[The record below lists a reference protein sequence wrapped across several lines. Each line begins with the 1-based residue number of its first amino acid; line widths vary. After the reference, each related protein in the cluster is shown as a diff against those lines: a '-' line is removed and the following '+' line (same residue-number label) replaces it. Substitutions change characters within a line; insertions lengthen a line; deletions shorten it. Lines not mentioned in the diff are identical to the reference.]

1 MSRAHCIP
9 ARLDPSR
16 CIPEGCGE
24 SGAAR
29 PGAAAGRSLSGTER
43 NGTERS
49 GAELGERPAPHRVL
63 RRQRSASSTGTD
75 NGTAPG
81 PAEATLR
88 F

>member
-1 MSRAHCIP
+1 MLGAPCIP
-9 ARLDPSR
+9 APLAPGR
-16 CIPEGCGE
+16 CIPESCGE

-43 NGTERS
+43 NGTER
-49 GAELGERPAPHRVL
+49 GERPVPHRVM
-63 RRQRSASSTGTD
+63 REQRSASSTGTD